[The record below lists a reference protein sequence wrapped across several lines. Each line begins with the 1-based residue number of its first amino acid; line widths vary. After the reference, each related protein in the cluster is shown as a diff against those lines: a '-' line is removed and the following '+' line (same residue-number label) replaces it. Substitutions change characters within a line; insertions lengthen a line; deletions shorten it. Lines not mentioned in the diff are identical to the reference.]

1 MVDKGL
7 LEISG
12 TPSARQQAT
21 VLFKDA
27 FTNVELAM
35 TAFVFEAL
43 CAKALLAPLVSAPLA
58 IIKVTDQADV
68 GASPQVSVKACAVL
82 Q

>member
-1 MVDKGL
+1 MIDKGL
-7 LEISG
+7 SEISG

-21 VLFKDA
+21 VLFEDA
-27 FTNVELAM
+27 FTSVDVAM

-58 IIKVTDQADV
+58 IIKVTDQADA
-68 GASPQVSVKACAVL
+68 GASPRVSVEACADL
-82 Q
+82 K